1 MEPWEEYPEI
11 WKTKS
16 AFFSWL
22 RGGLRR
28 AIWEKYPPKIVFKN
42 NKCDVPPESYI
53 GKAKSGTYCALTG
66 EWVPKSYLEVD
77 HIKGNVSLR
86 EWEDTLPFV
95 KHLCGSMDNF
105 QLVSKEAH
113 KIKSYAERKNI
124 SFDEAY
130 VEKTAIKL
138 INEGTDKDFFISR
151 GLEVPKKKDR
161 REAII
166 HILNAEKSI

>member
-1 MEPWEEYPEI
+1 MDPWEEYPEI

-28 AIWEKYPPKIVFKN
+28 AIWEKYPPKIMFKN
-42 NKCDVPPESYI
+42 NKCYAPPESYT
-53 GKAKSGTYCALTG
+53 GKAKSGARCALTD
-66 EWVPKSYLEVD
+66 EWIPKSYLEVD
-77 HIKGNVSLR
+77 HIKGNASLR
-86 EWEDTLPFV
+86 EWDDVLPFV
-95 KHLCGSMDNF
+95 KHLCASIDNL
-105 QLVSKEAH
+105 QLVGKEAH

-124 SFDEAY
+124 TFQQAY
-130 VEKTAIKL
+130 IEKLSIKL
-138 INEGTDKDFFISR
+138 IKEGTDKDFFISR

-166 HILNAEKSI
+166 KILSDDNSI